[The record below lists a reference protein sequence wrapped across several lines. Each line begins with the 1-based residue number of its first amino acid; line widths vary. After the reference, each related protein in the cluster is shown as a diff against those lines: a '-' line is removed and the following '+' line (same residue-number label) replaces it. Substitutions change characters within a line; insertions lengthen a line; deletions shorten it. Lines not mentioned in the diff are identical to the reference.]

1 MISWHVDV
9 GPIGGGTPGLNTCG
23 AQAGAG
29 SYPFRPGV
37 TGSTVLT
44 SVLGVSDTI
53 TITGMYH
60 LVGKTVSLVL
70 GGLDC
75 GDLVVAGDG
84 SITIA
89 YRADPGGL
97 LTPAF
102 LVAADGSTSD
112 ASTPIDIVYADA
124 STGTL
129 FVDVVVGYTY
139 TSQGRVLRPATE
151 ADTKSPQGGGLAKTR
166 RVHSLGALLTNSQG
180 LSFGTD
186 FTTMRPANFVSGA
199 TLLDGT
205 EMFNGVHWMHA
216 DDGYDFDGMV
226 SWQVTRP
233 VPAMINAIAT
243 FVDVQER

>member
-1 MISWHVDV
+1 MTVNWHADKSS
-9 GPIGGGTPGLNTCG
+9 IGGGTPLFNTCA
-23 AQAGAG
+23 AQPGAG
-29 SYPFRPGV
+29 SYPSRPGY
-37 TGSTVLT
+37 TGTTNLNDM
-44 SVLGVSDTI
+44 SDSI
-53 TITGMYH
+53 TITGVFQH
-60 LVGKTVSLVL
+60 IGKTVSVVI

-75 GDLVVAGDG
+75 GDHAVASDG
-84 SITIA
+84 TVTIT
-89 YRADPGGL
+89 YGTDPGGIF
-97 LTPAF
+97 TSAF
-102 LVAADGSTSD
+102 LVLSDGATGDAAC
-112 ASTPIDIVYADA
+112 PIDITYADA

-129 FVDVVVGYTY
+129 SVDVVVGYTY